1 MERRLVMINK
11 PTNATTS
18 SNADVPRV
26 GGEDDVRGCDI
37 DFRVG
42 GEDDVRGCDPDFRVA
57 GVADAREVV
66 DDQPLSAPVAK
77 KS

>member
-1 MERRLVMINK
+1 MERRLVMIEK
-11 PTNATTS
+11 PTNETAS

-26 GGEDDVRGCDI
+26 GGEDDVRAASDP

-42 GEDDVRGCDPDFRVA
+42 GEDDVREHVDNLSRSASVA
-57 GVADAREVV
+57 E
-66 DDQPLSAPVAK
+66 

>member
-1 MERRLVMINK
+1 MINK
-11 PTNATTS
+11 PTNVTAS

-42 GEDDVRGCDPDFRVA
+42 GEDDVRDHGDKQPPNASVA
-57 GVADAREVV
+57 E
-66 DDQPLSAPVAK
+66 